1 MSFGALQIVT
11 SLTCF
16 RMQSNTL
23 TVNMEGG
30 CRRTLSKLIL
40 GSYGVFPTICYTG
53 FTYLQ
58 TENILRVAQS
68 NV

>member
-1 MSFGALQIVT
+1 MSFVALQIVT

-16 RMQSNTL
+16 RVQCNTL

-30 CRRTLSKLIL
+30 CCRTLSKLIL
-40 GSYGVFPTICYTG
+40 GSYGVFPAICYTG
-53 FTYLQ
+53 FAYLQ
-58 TENILRVAQS
+58 TEHIPRAAQS